1 MQKPR
6 AIVGNAEMT
15 CMAYAPSLEEV
26 KERLIASIRRER
38 NRVHAL
44 RALGSIQP
52 RCLGAL
58 QQVDM
63 LFEYTQMALA
73 DGEIADAVE
82 LVGDAREIIFLAVA
96 PYREDRHPFGTGELK
111 WHHTPHSFTLLP
123 KLKLYIYGY
132 PPKSQLHVSKINVP
146 FFESISCLQVFF
158 LVGGVVVIPWGDYEA
173 A

>member
-1 MQKPR
+1 MAMNAAKLNEIFRLVMQKPR
-6 AIVGNAEMT
+6 MLIGAAEVA
-15 CMAYAPSLEEV
+15 CVAYAPSPEMV

-44 RALGSIQP
+44 RALDSIQP

-96 PYREDRHPFGTGELK
+96 PYR
-111 WHHTPHSFTLLP
+111 
-123 KLKLYIYGY
+123 
-132 PPKSQLHVSKINVP
+132 
-146 FFESISCLQVFF
+146 
-158 LVGGVVVIPWGDYEA
+158 
-173 A
+173 